1 MKKVIVLLLLVCF
14 AVSCFSACETPESN
28 ENSNLSGSPDE
39 NGSLDVSSSEKSEDD
54 EYLDADGNYVPKHE
68 VKNQNGRT
76 FTIIVRGEIAGTYQ
90 SEDFTTNS
98 TLYGDLLNEAVQKR
112 NDAVERIYNVTLDVI
127 KSDTINND
135 ISTDCKSNLGTYD
148 AIMPTLKS
156 LSSLASQEY
165 LYDLKSLNNFDPDAP
180 WYDEN
185 CSDAFSISDQLYFTT
200 GDITILNKVNSP
212 SILFNKELAR
222 KYFPETDF
230 YQLVRDKEWNF
241 DKLIEC
247 AKIVTNISTA
257 DGSYSDDNIYGMV
270 SSYSDPLNFFGASG
284 ELICGKDADN
294 LPVLQLGATE
304 RSTNLAKKIL
314 DEFATANWLLY
325 AEECEAP
332 IWETSFAVFYEGR
345 ALFRP
350 SGFSATTKLRKLSEI
365 EFGVLPMPLMDETQ
379 EDYNSYCTTGE
390 TAGIA
395 IPVCA
400 QDPEFSAYMIEA
412 YSAWAKNTITVAYY
426 EVNLRYKDLR
436 DDESEEMLD
445 IIFDNIVYDIGECYN
460 FGGYVTM
467 FYDLTKGKKSD
478 VASGISANKQ
488 KAENDI
494 NLLVDM
500 YS

>member
-1 MKKVIVLLLLVCF
+1 MKKAIIFILLVCVTVSYF
-14 AVSCFSACETPESN
+14 AACETAETN
-28 ENSNLSGSPDE
+28 ETSDSSDISGA
-39 NGSLDVSSSEKSEDD
+39 NSSSENSSGKNEDD
-54 EYLDADGNYVPKHE
+54 EYLDAEGNYVPKHE
-68 VKNQNGRT
+68 VENQNGRT

-90 SEDFTTNS
+90 SDDFTTNS
-98 TLYGDLLNEAVQKR
+98 SLYGDLLNDAVQKR
-112 NDAVERIYNVTLDVI
+112 NDAVERIYNVSLDVI

-135 ISTDCKSNLGTYD
+135 ILLDCKSNLGTYD
-148 AIMPTLKS
+148 AIMPTLKN

-165 LYDLKSLNNFDPDAP
+165 LYDLKSLQNFDADAP
-180 WYDEN
+180 WYDKN

-230 YQLVRDKEWNF
+230 YQLARDKQWTF
-241 DKLIEC
+241 DKLVEC
-247 AKIVTNISTA
+247 AKAVTNISTP
-257 DGSYSDDNIYGMV
+257 DGSYSDDNVYGMV

-304 RSTNLAKKIL
+304 RSTNLSKKIL
-314 DEFATANWLLY
+314 DEFSSANWLLF

-332 IWETSFAVFYEGR
+332 IWETSFEVFYEGR
-345 ALFRP
+345 SLFRP

-365 EFGVLPMPLMDETQ
+365 EFGVLPMPLMDDTQ
-379 EDYNSYCTTGE
+379 EKYNSYCTTGE

-400 QDPEFSAYMIEA
+400 PDPEFSAYMIEA

-445 IIFDNIVYDIGECYN
+445 IIFGNIVYDIGECYN
-460 FGGYVTM
+460 FGGYVSM
-467 FYDLTKGKKSD
+467 FYDLTKGRKSD
-478 VASGISANKQ
+478 VASGIAANKE
-488 KAENDI
+488 KAENEI
-494 NLLVDM
+494 QQLVET